1 MIRRARSSFRI
12 IFFKIFYCWHHI
24 KNGLFSTII
33 LNYNCT
39 FLCIRWDQ
47 SQVDC
52 LRNVQYYF
60 LLIQLCV
67 YFLWGL
73 SRKKKPPLTCFFIIS
88 YLTYHLETTSSS
100 TTIRSD
106 RLQSDFTV
114 SWSIGVCTPSL
125 VSFCLFWRF
134 PRLNKTVYNSERQL
148 TELFS
153 FVISFQNPLMPRNL
167 HNNFLLK
174 LWKRFNTNKVEVS
187 LYTTYLYA
195 MLCVHMCV
203 LLIGDNSSSN
213 FTILTFL
220 KLCQPCFCNDYINEK
235 NKKVVKV
242 KSDFHMW

>member
-1 MIRRARSSFRI
+1 MCL
-12 IFFKIFYCWHHI
+12 FFM
-24 KNGLFSTII
+24 GP
-33 LNYNCT
+33 
-39 FLCIRWDQ
+39 Q
-47 SQVDC
+47 QE
-52 LRNVQYYF
+52 
-60 LLIQLCV
+60 
-67 YFLWGL
+67 
-73 SRKKKPPLTCFFIIS
+73 KKTPLTCFFIIS

-100 TTIRSD
+100 TTICSD

-114 SWSIGVCTPSL
+114 SWSISVCTPSL

-134 PRLNKTVYNSERQL
+134 PRLNKTVYNIERQL

-153 FVISFQNPLMPRNL
+153 FVSSFQNPPMPRNL
-167 HNNFLLK
+167 NKNFLLK

-220 KLCQPCFCNDYINEK
+220 KLCQPCFCNGYINEK

-242 KSDFHMW
+242 KSDFHTW